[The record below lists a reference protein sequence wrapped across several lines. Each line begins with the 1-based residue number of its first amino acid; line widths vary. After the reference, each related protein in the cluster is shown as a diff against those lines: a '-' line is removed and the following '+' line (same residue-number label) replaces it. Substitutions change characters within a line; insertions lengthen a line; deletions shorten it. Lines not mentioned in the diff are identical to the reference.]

1 MKARYSFRNLML
13 SFSVLA
19 LVSVLAFTLSSCR
32 DKNAID
38 GVGGNTG
45 TTIEG
50 VVTNV
55 DGAPIAGVIV
65 RSGSDSVVTDGAGHY
80 KLYNGQIDQKR
91 AVASFEKEGF
101 FAVTNTTLQQEQGG
115 SVVNAVLMQRVLLG
129 SFDNAAG
136 GSVTSADGL
145 TLTFAPNGFKKADGT
160 TYSGKIRIY
169 GANIDATHNR
179 FGEMMP
185 GGDFSAQDPDNPGKL
200 GILESVGAF
209 YVDAAG
215 GIGNKSAG
223 SGKGDKTIQSDSI
236 VPVVPNEPFNV
247 CVTLSQT
254 LIDIINQNSVSSLRI
269 WRRGAT
275 AWQMIPLIIPITV
288 SGNQVCTQFTNLGG
302 CNFDYL
308 LFGAEIKGKVC
319 RPDGSPAAFVPV
331 QINQLVTTTN
341 AEGKFVIYAPSGP
354 KRWLHTPFG
363 SRLVGPILAGRF
375 YNLQD
380 SLCSTLGDVYGK
392 VFFTTSYDNVVCGD
406 SNTYP
411 MDPNRWI
418 PTGTSFVGGNVEL
431 RSASRACP
439 GVDTKILYAGN
450 ALAVGTY
457 YIPSGGRFDKYMQT
471 TINGKVFSTNP
482 TNGFMR
488 PATLGGS
495 FTISSYSERFGYPA
509 IALGSYQFTGGYY
522 NNSTRQWETKQFRG
536 NFRFQMQ

>member
-1 MKARYSFRNLML
+1 ML
-13 SFSVLA
+13 SFSVIA

-38 GVGGNTG
+38 GAGGNTG

-55 DGAPIAGVIV
+55 EGAPIAGVTV

-129 SFDNAAG
+129 SFDNASG

-145 TLTFAPNGFKKADGT
+145 SMTFAPNGFKKADGT
-160 TYSGKIRIY
+160 SYSGKIRIY

-185 GGDFSAQDPDNPGKL
+185 GGDFSAKDPDNPGKL

-223 SGKGDKTIQSDSI
+223 GQGDKTIQADSI
-236 VPVVPNEPFNV
+236 VPVIPNAPFNV
-247 CVTLSQT
+247 CVYVRPEIIS
-254 LIDIINQNSVSSLRI
+254 IINQLGLSSLRI
-269 WRRGAT
+269 WSLVPYNWET
-275 AWQMIPLIIPITV
+275 ITLIVPITV
-288 SGNQVCTQFTNLGG
+288 SGNSVCTQFTSLGG

-308 LFGAEIKGKVC
+308 SNPITISGKVC
-319 RPDGSPAAFVPV
+319 RPDGSPASFMPV
-331 QINQLVTTTN
+331 TIGQIVTTTN
-341 AEGKFVIYAPSGP
+341 RIGNFRARIPVGA

-363 SRLVGPILAGRF
+363 SRQVGPFQPGIDF
-375 YNLQD
+375 YLKD
-380 SLCSTLGDVYGK
+380 SLCSTFADVYGK
-392 VFFTTSYDNVVCGD
+392 IYFTTAYDNVICAD
-406 SNTYP
+406 SNAYP

-418 PTGTSFVGGNVEL
+418 PTGQSFNSNQFEVTST
-431 RSASRACP
+431 SRACP
-439 GVDTKILYAGN
+439 GAVTKITYAGN

-457 YIPSGGRFDKYMQT
+457 PIQRGSSIKSIQSTIGGKT
-471 TINGKVFSTNP
+471 FSTNP
-482 TNGFMR
+482 SGIGTR

-522 NNSTRQWETKQFRG
+522 NRVTGQWETKQFRG

>member
-1 MKARYSFRNLML
+1 ML
-13 SFSVLA
+13 SFSVIA

-55 DGAPIAGVIV
+55 DGAPIAGVTV
-65 RSGSDSVVTDGAGHY
+65 RSGADSVVTDGAGHY

-101 FAVTNTTLQQEQGG
+101 FAVTNTTLQQEKGG

-145 TLTFAPNGFKKADGT
+145 TMTFAPNGFKKADGT
-160 TYSGKIRIY
+160 SYSGKIRIY

-185 GGDFSAQDPDNPGKL
+185 GGDFSAQDPDNQGKL

-223 SGKGDKTIQSDSI
+223 GNGDKSIQTDSI
-236 VPVVPNEPFNV
+236 VPVIPNAPFNV
-247 CVTLSQT
+247 CVQ
-254 LIDIINQNSVSSLRI
+254 IDPDILATINQFGISSLRI
-269 WRRGAT
+269 WRRGT
-275 AWQMIPLIIPITV
+275 NSWVGTTLIVPITV
-288 SGNQVCTQFTNLGG
+288 SGNSVCTQFTNLGG

-308 LFGAEIKGKVC
+308 RYPITLSGEVC

-331 QINQLVTTTN
+331 IVGQIVTTTN
-341 AEGKFVIYAPSGP
+341 VYGNFRARIPVGA

-363 SRLVGPILAGRF
+363 SLKVGPFQPGVDIDLR
-375 YNLQD
+375 D
-380 SLCSTLGDVYGK
+380 TICSAFADVYGK
-392 VFFTTSYDNVVCGD
+392 IYFTTAYDNVICAD
-406 SNTYP
+406 SNAYP

-418 PTGTSFVGGNVEL
+418 PTGQSFNSNQFEVTST
-431 RSASRACP
+431 SRACP
-439 GVDTKILYAGN
+439 GAVTKIAYEGN

-457 YIPSGGRFDKYMQT
+457 PIQRGSSIKSIQSTIGGKT
-471 TINGKVFSTNP
+471 FSTNP
-482 TNGFMR
+482 SGSGTR
-488 PATLGGS
+488 PSTLGGS

-509 IALGSYQFTGGYY
+509 IAIGSYQFTGGYY
-522 NNSTRQWETKQFRG
+522 NSSTRQWETKQFRG